1 MSRRLELMGYD
12 SCYFAWSVQLLLG
25 LVFRFGMSVWCFC
38 FGHLSFVLGF
48 FLCWVVVMFDLPL
61 IVLDIAYVVGLYAC
75 CFIGWY
81 YSLGLY

>member
-1 MSRRLELMGYD
+1 M
-12 SCYFAWSVQLLLG
+12 LLG

-75 CFIGWY
+75 CFYWLVLLAW
-81 YSLGLY
+81 LGLAIGL